1 VRARFFVFAVIVGMA
16 VALFVN
22 GLGTDHRDLVLRQG
36 GNGQALDLR
45 VEGSGPPT
53 AAAPGEVA
61 DVFTGDLFPTLAPL
75 PDTAPAQI
83 VLAASVGRLRRGNG
97 GGGGGHAPAPNLVA
111 LLAPLGNR
119 GGAGSAGPAAG
130 STPLIAIGPSP
141 TTSTTTSTTVAPPA
155 DTTTT
160 TKKPR
165 PPKTTTTTSPTT
177 TSPTTTT
184 PPTTTTE
191 PPTTTTEPTTTTTE
205 STTTT
210 TT

>member
-22 GLGTDHRDLVLRQG
+22 GLGTDHRDLLLRQG
-36 GNGQALDLR
+36 GNGQALDLQ
-45 VEGSGPPT
+45 VEGTGPPT

-61 DVFTGDLFPTLAPL
+61 DVFTGDLFPTLGPL
-75 PDTAPAQI
+75 PDAAPAQI
-83 VLAASVGRLRRGNG
+83 VLAASVGRVLRGNG
-97 GGGGGHAPAPNLVA
+97 GGRGHAASPNLVA
-111 LLAPLGNR
+111 LLTPLGSR
-119 GGAGSAGPAAG
+119 GGAGATGAAAGP
-130 STPLIAIGPSP
+130 TPLIAIGPSP
-141 TTSTTTSTTVAPPA
+141 TTTSTTVAPPA

-165 PPKTTTTTSPTT
+165 PPKTTTTVPTT
-177 TSPTTTT
+177 TTPTTTT

>member
-36 GNGQALDLR
+36 GSGQALDLQ
-45 VEGSGPPT
+45 VEGTGPPT

-61 DVFTGDLFPTLAPL
+61 DVFTGDLFPALGPL
-75 PDTAPAQI
+75 SDAAPAQI
-83 VLAASVGRLRRGNG
+83 VLAASVGRVRRGNG
-97 GGGGGHAPAPNLVA
+97 GGGGHASPRNLVA
-111 LLAPLGNR
+111 LLAPLGGR
-119 GGAGSAGPAAG
+119 GGAGATDAQAGRR
-130 STPLIAIGPSP
+130 PLIDIGPSP
-141 TTSTTTSTTVAPPA
+141 TTTSTTVAPPA

-165 PPKTTTTTSPTT
+165 PPKTTTTVPTT
-177 TSPTTTT
+177 TTPTTTPTTTT

-191 PPTTTTEPTTTTTE
+191 PTTTTTEPTTTTTE